1 MANPFNTIHI
11 FGFGTVQVIT
21 DTQNVQADISLVQ
34 AQADACI
41 DNVWANKPADYTGT
55 KSYHAINTFY
65 DMFSDW
71 QPSVK
76 GETGFR
82 AQYSDL
88 DGSLFEA
95 LASAVLALPVEPVQE
110 EQPA

>member
-21 DTQNVQADISLVQ
+21 DTQNVQCPITDVQ
-34 AQADACI
+34 AEADACI
-41 DNVWANKPADYTGT
+41 DNVWGNAPTDYTGT

-71 QPSVK
+71 QPDVQGDK
-76 GETGFR
+76 GFR
-82 AQYSDL
+82 VPYADL
-88 DGSLFEA
+88 DNTLFEA
-95 LASAVLALPVEPVQE
+95 LATKVLSLNP
-110 EQPA
+110 

>member
-21 DTQNVQADISLVQ
+21 DTKNVQSPIADVQ
-34 AQADACI
+34 AEADACI
-41 DNVWANKPADYTGT
+41 DNVWGNAPTNPPYAGT

-71 QPSVK
+71 QPNIQ
-76 GETGFR
+76 GEKGFR
-82 AQYSDL
+82 VPYAEL
-88 DGSLFEA
+88 DNTLFEA
-95 LASAVLALPVEPVQE
+95 LATKVLSLNP
-110 EQPA
+110 